1 MTSNDLKNGKISF
14 TNSLDNCIIEFNE
27 IIDDINEINEY
38 IEESEDTSLSRFIYE
53 KNNEIIDEINN
64 LINIINSKKT
74 IIINNVDNEIRV
86 LKQGEDITSIAN

>member
-53 KNNEIIDEINN
+53 KNNEIIDEINS